1 MAPVLPRLSH
11 TLPGYYPPIR
21 GAPPMS
27 IPGPK
32 TITLKAVLELFTG
45 TFCIFVVAVLIWKL
59 GNFFRR
65 FTKKNVIGG
74 GNSPARRYV
83 KAWYG
88 WVPLK
93 RKNVDRSIV
102 QKCFAK
108 VRQWTTWKSA
118 KNSYCSIWW
127 SSNQTELEACK
138 QDSMRRQRLRTHLRK
153 CKTIAA
159 DTIRTPYGYTQ
170 RAGKG
175 GESYSSQKMTG
186 VLQSEKMFNTGAER
200 YKVPRKRK
208 RRNFSSA
215 KELFRDDLAC
225 VAPATRAKQAT
236 MILNYCTIQTG
247 KSSVRSLNH
256 KRFLSLDQSACFLTR
271 KDLVS
276 YISNNDPLA
285 KRNHSFPCLPDLK
298 ITFRRVRKRSEA
310 SSNYQRPT
318 NRHRK
323 SKNLRALL
331 CSRKYQIWSAGMAL
345 NVPECGEY
353 SRHRFPVP
361 PGTPRSELLTGFS
374 SHQTT
379 LTRTVE
385 RDRSAAEWS
394 SLSGSSGPSISST
407 QRGRVERASVISC
420 QAKPTTARARQPATT
435 LYRQDQCQTWTALFV
450 PMYQNQVQIDKSQ
463 CPSTRLRVSIRS
475 RGSDKEE
482 TPLTKKEANLGGTT
496 SAQITIPLRHLSNW
510 EIKLVYGL
518 DRKLGWLSYQLMPG
532 RKPFHFLLLPNH
544 WLNIRTWIVYDP
556 ASRAPIDVKRRFGDP
571 RFNTPS
577 PTPQR
582 PKRKYPRVTRKVAN
596 TPRIES
602 WRVAVNQNRKASGLK
617 DLIKR
622 VELYDD
628 SADDPPD
635 GYIDPACWL
644 VRKPPQGHQL
654 SARQKATYYEG
665 GAGWQERLDDWQNIR
680 RGYRIRK
687 AIHEGRANRTRVK
700 QIAAGI
706 TRFYQTLWYRR
717 QKQQT

>member
-1 MAPVLPRLSH
+1 
-11 TLPGYYPPIR
+11 
-21 GAPPMS
+21 MS

-59 GNFFRR
+59 GKFFRR
-65 FTKKNVIGG
+65 FTKEKVIGG
-74 GNSPARRYV
+74 GNSPAHRYV

-108 VRQWTTWKSA
+108 VRQWTTWNSA

-127 SSNQTELEACK
+127 SSNQRELEACR
-138 QDSMRRQRLRTHLRK
+138 QDSMRRQRSPTHLRK
-153 CKTIAA
+153 CKTITAN
-159 DTIRTPYGYTQ
+159 TIRTPYGYSQ
-170 RAGKG
+170 R
-175 GESYSSQKMTG
+175 Q
-186 VLQSEKMFNTGAER
+186 
-200 YKVPRKRK
+200 
-208 RRNFSSA
+208 
-215 KELFRDDLAC
+215 
-225 VAPATRAKQAT
+225 ATR
-236 MILNYCTIQTG
+236 ILNYCTVQTG
-247 KSSVRSLNH
+247 KSS
-256 KRFLSLDQSACFLTR
+256 SACFLTR
-271 KDLVS
+271 KDLVF
-276 YISNNDPLA
+276 YISNNDHLA

-318 NRHRK
+318 NHHRN

-331 CSRKYQIWSAGMAL
+331 CSRKYQIWSARMAL
-345 NVPECGEY
+345 NVPECGAY

-361 PGTPRSELLTGFS
+361 PGTPR
-374 SHQTT
+374 
-379 LTRTVE
+379 
-385 RDRSAAEWS
+385 
-394 SLSGSSGPSISST
+394 
-407 QRGRVERASVISC
+407 
-420 QAKPTTARARQPATT
+420 ARQP
-435 LYRQDQCQTWTALFV
+435 
-450 PMYQNQVQIDKSQ
+450 
-463 CPSTRLRVSIRS
+463 
-475 RGSDKEE
+475 
-482 TPLTKKEANLGGTT
+482 KKANLRGRT
-496 SAQITIPLRHLSNW
+496 SAQITVPLRHLSNW
-510 EIKLVYGL
+510 EIRVIDGL
-518 DRKLGWLSYQLMPG
+518 DRKLGWLSHQLMPG
-532 RKPFHFLLLPNH
+532 RKPFHFPLLPNH

-556 ASRAPIDVKRRFGDP
+556 ASRAPIDAKRRFGDT
-571 RFNTPS
+571 RFNNPS

-582 PKRKYPRVTRKVAN
+582 PKRKYPGVTRKVAN

-602 WRVAVNQNRKASGLK
+602 WRVAVNQNRKASGLRH
-617 DLIKR
+617 LVKR

-644 VRKPPQGHQL
+644 IRKPPQGHQL
-654 SARQKATYYEG
+654 SARQNATYYEG

-706 TRFYQTLWYRR
+706 TRLYQALWYQR